1 MQLLFQAITEVQQA
15 YISGKY
21 TPERL
26 FENLLHALLST
37 TGSQCGFIGKVTK
50 AVDTQR
56 HAPTLE
62 MYTVVQAQDDACPTD
77 KQGIH
82 TLVQQYCQQIVVSQ
96 QVLIQQN
103 IKVPNA
109 KATCIAA
116 LKELVCIPL
125 VVENEVIGIYGV
137 AHKTTGYTREEI
149 DLLAPLTATCAM
161 LVKGIEQQ
169 RQLKRQRL
177 NDNNYYLEQTL
188 LQLKKH
194 QVNFKKVKKIAKLAH
209 WEWYPETSKV
219 VWSRQ
224 AYHIFE
230 VDFFTFEPT
239 LDNILAYID
248 KEDVPKV
255 FQKNERLI
263 KEGVCEP
270 DTIKIITQK
279 GNVKYLHTEA
289 VEIKKNIDGRVI
301 KLLGIMQDITH
312 QKTQEIQLKENLA
325 KTQELNEQ
333 LLIKENELEKNYSQ
347 LGKYTKFLEETRQKL
362 KVSEQ
367 KYKYLFDKN
376 PLPMLVV
383 DSETLQF
390 LNVNRAARTLYGY
403 TVKEFKQM
411 TALDIRPKTVEK
423 DFLSILN
430 HLNSRRKLTHNGIW
444 QHLTRKKKIIDVEI
458 FSHSLEYEG
467 KLATLFLVNDV
478 TQRVLMQRKLS
489 ESQAH
494 LQSIL
499 DATYQAYLLIG
510 VNHKVLKFNR
520 VADQM
525 VKRYFYK
532 KIIEGDSILDYVG
545 EMNKE
550 DFKDHFQRAFNGEKV
565 LIQRP
570 LNINE
575 YQAYVDVQYLPAYNK
590 YGKIFAVAFVLTDIT
605 ERKKA
610 EEERQELLKNLANF
624 AFITS
629 HNLRRPLANVLG
641 LVSLFDTE
649 DDDFNRMLIEKLKYS
664 ARELDKI
671 IYDMNDLL
679 KHKELKGFMPP
690 LSSRESPDN
699 IP

>member
-1 MQLLFQAITEVQQA
+1 
-15 YISGKY
+15 
-21 TPERL
+21 
-26 FENLLHALLST
+26 
-37 TGSQCGFIGKVTK
+37 
-50 AVDTQR
+50 
-56 HAPTLE
+56 
-62 MYTVVQAQDDACPTD
+62 
-77 KQGIH
+77 
-82 TLVQQYCQQIVVSQ
+82 
-96 QVLIQQN
+96 
-103 IKVPNA
+103 
-109 KATCIAA
+109 
-116 LKELVCIPL
+116 
-125 VVENEVIGIYGV
+125 
-137 AHKTTGYTREEI
+137 
-149 DLLAPLTATCAM
+149 
-161 LVKGIEQQ
+161 
-169 RQLKRQRL
+169 
-177 NDNNYYLEQTL
+177 
-188 LQLKKH
+188 
-194 QVNFKKVKKIAKLAH
+194 
-209 WEWYPETSKV
+209 
-219 VWSRQ
+219 
-224 AYHIFE
+224 
-230 VDFFTFEPT
+230 
-239 LDNILAYID
+239 
-248 KEDVPKV
+248 
-255 FQKNERLI
+255 
-263 KEGVCEP
+263 
-270 DTIKIITQK
+270 
-279 GNVKYLHTEA
+279 
-289 VEIKKNIDGRVI
+289 
-301 KLLGIMQDITH
+301 
-312 QKTQEIQLKENLA
+312 
-325 KTQELNEQ
+325 
-333 LLIKENELEKNYSQ
+333 
-347 LGKYTKFLEETRQKL
+347 
-362 KVSEQ
+362 
-367 KYKYLFDKN
+367 N

-430 HLNSRRKLTHNGIW
+430 YLHSRRKLTHNGIW

-525 VKRYFYK
+525 VQRYFHE
-532 KIIEGDSILDYVG
+532 KIKEGDSILDYVG
-545 EMNKE
+545 EENKE
-550 DFKDHFQRAFNGEKV
+550 DFKKHFLRAFNGEKV

-649 DDDFNRMLIEKLKYS
+649 DDDFNRMLIEKLKFS

-690 LSSRESPDN
+690 LSRRGSPDN